1 MSSQKNNQE
10 NHSDRRKTTQKKIKE
25 GFQISGFEDNGY
37 IEVLGPG
44 TMNTA
49 PILKDISYAMIG
61 EGKDTIF
68 LNMEQC
74 DYMDSTFM
82 GVLAGLSGR
91 LARKGAEFTL
101 VNLDRKNL
109 QLLQTLGIDQV
120 LKYLTVEET
129 EASCVCSTKGGAVDL
144 SEPEEDKLATAET
157 MLKAHQTLAELN
169 DENVDRF
176 KNVISFLEQDVRKL
190 KE

>member
-1 MSSQKNNQE
+1 MSGKNE
-10 NHSDRRKTTQKKIKE
+10 KADGLYACLE
-25 GFQISGFEDNGY
+25 GERCCVR
-37 IEVLGPG
+37 VLGRG
-44 TMNTA
+44 SFKVSSN
-49 PILKDISYAMIG
+49 LK
-61 EGKDTIF
+61 TF
-68 LNMEQC
+68 LEHAIAEKGVTSVQIDLHQC
-74 DYMDSTFM
+74 AGMDSTFM

-91 LARKGAEFTL
+91 LARKGVGFLL

-120 LKYLTVEET
+120 LKYET
-129 EASCVCSTKGGAVDL
+129 LEQAESSCSCDVHGGSVDL
-144 SEPEEDKLATAET
+144 SEPEEDKLGTAET
-157 MLKAHQTLAELN
+157 MLKAHQTLADLN